1 MNQYILKYKGSD
13 VSELND
19 SISAIKKE
27 KKVSV
32 IEGSQKLML
41 VKMDDKTKTSLE
53 QKLSNWSIF
62 QHTMLSKPPDNK
74 KKLKKKAYK

>member
-1 MNQYILKYKGSD
+1 MDQYILKYKGSNA
-13 VSELND
+13 VELND
-19 SISAIKKE
+19 NLSTIKKE

-32 IEGSQKLML
+32 IEGNEKLML
-41 VKMDDKTKTSLE
+41 VKMDDKTKNTLE